1 MEISARDINGIK
13 AIDINGILDTNTSP
27 AAESFIQN
35 LLDQGN
41 NRLIINLKNT
51 GYLSSSGLR
60 VLLAT
65 AKKLWA
71 IGGKLK
77 IACPNKVVK
86 EILDTSGFSM
96 ILDIRETEDQA
107 LSEL

>member
-1 MEISARDINGIK
+1 MDISVRDLEGIK
-13 AIDINGILDTNTSP
+13 AIDISGILDTNTSP
-27 AAESFIQN
+27 AAETFIQN
-35 LLDQGN
+35 LLDQEN

-51 GYLSSSGLR
+51 DYLSSSGLR

-77 IACPNKVVK
+77 IACPNKVVT

-96 ILDIRETEDQA
+96 ILDIRETEGQA
-107 LSEL
+107 LSEM